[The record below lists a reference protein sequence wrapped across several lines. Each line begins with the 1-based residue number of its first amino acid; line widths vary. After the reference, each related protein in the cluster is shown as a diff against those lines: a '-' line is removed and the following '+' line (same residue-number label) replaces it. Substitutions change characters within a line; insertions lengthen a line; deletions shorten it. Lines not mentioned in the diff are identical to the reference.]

1 MSLESALR
9 YHRDMDFQFVVDL
22 LTAVCAAYAAVGVY
36 RLQRNQD
43 VMAGKV
49 QAIEAAQ
56 NAHVNAPGL
65 HGR

>member
-1 MSLESALR
+1 
-9 YHRDMDFQFVVDL
+9 MDWQTGIDV
-22 LTAVCAAYAAVGVY
+22 LTAACAAYAAMGVY
-36 RLQRNQD
+36 CLQRGQD
-43 VMAGKV
+43 ALAGKA

>member
-1 MSLESALR
+1 MDLR
-9 YHRDMDFQFVVDL
+9 LAIDL

>member
-1 MSLESALR
+1 
-9 YHRDMDFQFVVDL
+9 MDWRIAIDI
-22 LTAVCAAYAAVGVY
+22 LTAVCAAYAAMGVY
-36 RLQRNQD
+36 RLQRGQD
-43 VMAGKV
+43 SLAGKV

>member
-1 MSLESALR
+1 
-9 YHRDMDFQFVVDL
+9 MDWQTGIDV
-22 LTAVCAAYAAVGVY
+22 LTAACAAYAAMGVY
-36 RLQRNQD
+36 RLQRGQD
-43 VMAGKV
+43 ALAGKV

>member
-1 MSLESALR
+1 
-9 YHRDMDFQFVVDL
+9 MDWRIAIDV
-22 LTAVCAAYAAVGVY
+22 LTAVGAAYAAMGVY
-36 RLQRNQD
+36 RLQRGQD
-43 VMAGKV
+43 NLAGKV